1 MLNEEKGRFKSEK
14 EREIFFQ
21 NKNRKLDFGGIGS
34 YFKTLGSPKDKK
46 FIVPKQLTVSFKIT
60 VHSDDCYKLF
70 YVNCYLFPGSPSFL
84 VVMLPI
90 GESSTGLTF
99 ALSISFQ
106 GDVMGIV
113 NTFVLIESS
122 ELV

>member
-1 MLNEEKGRFKSEK
+1 MKKKEDLKVKKREKY
-14 EREIFFQ
+14 FFQ

-46 FIVPKQLTVSFKIT
+46 FIVSKHLTVSFKIT

-70 YVNCYLFPGSPSFL
+70 YVNCYLFPGSPTFL

-113 NTFVLIESS
+113 KTFVLIESS
-122 ELV
+122 ELA